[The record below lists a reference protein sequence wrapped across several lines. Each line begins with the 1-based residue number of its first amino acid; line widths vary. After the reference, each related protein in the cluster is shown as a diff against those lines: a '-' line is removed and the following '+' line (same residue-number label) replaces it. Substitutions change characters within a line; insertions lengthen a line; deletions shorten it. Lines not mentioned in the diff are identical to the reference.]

1 MAKCPNCNK
10 NLGCSCKLR
19 TSKTG
24 KKGCTTCVSTL
35 EYKIITKTSGK
46 TGRILKV
53 NKATTRRIS

>member
-24 KKGCTTCVSTL
+24 KRGCTSCINNINKVN
-35 EYKIITKTSGK
+35 TSGSS
-46 TGRILKV
+46 GRILKV
-53 NKATTRRIS
+53 KATQRK